1 MSDDD
6 SLNLKWG
13 VPAIAKA
20 LRRTTRAVY
29 HMAEKLKDD
38 PKVFPGLKKIGG
50 TYCLNLDVFESA
62 MRGEP
67 DRAVSQSKGKEQ
79 L

>member
-20 LRRTTRAVY
+20 LGRTKRAVY
-29 HMAEKLKDD
+29 HMAEKHKDD
-38 PKVFPGLKKIGG
+38 PNAFPGLKKIGG
-50 TYCLNLDVFESA
+50 TYCLNLDVFEGA
-62 MRGEP
+62 TRGEL
-67 DRAVSQSKGKEQ
+67 DRVVSPSKGKEQ
-79 L
+79 S

>member
-1 MSDDD
+1 MSDGD

-20 LRRTTRAVY
+20 LGRTKRAVY

-38 PKVFPGLKKIGG
+38 PGAFPGLKKIGG
-50 TYCLNLDVFESA
+50 TYCLNLDVFEGA

-67 DRAVSQSKGKEQ
+67 DRAISKSREKERP
-79 L
+79 

>member
-29 HMAEKLKDD
+29 HMAEKLKED
-38 PKVFPGLKKIGG
+38 PNAFPGLKKIGG
-50 TYCLNLDVFESA
+50 TYCLNLDVFEGA
-62 MRGEP
+62 MRGGQDGVVP
-67 DRAVSQSKGKEQ
+67 QSKRKEQ
-79 L
+79 S

>member
-38 PKVFPGLKKIGG
+38 PHAFPGLKKIGG
-50 TYCLNLDVFESA
+50 KYCLNLDVFEGA
-62 MRGEP
+62 MRGEL
-67 DRAVSQSKGKEQ
+67 DRSGSPTKGKEQ
-79 L
+79 R

>member
-29 HMAEKLKDD
+29 HMAEKLKVD
-38 PKVFPGLKKIGG
+38 PNAFPGLKKIGG
-50 TYCLNLDVFESA
+50 TYCLNLDVFEGA
-62 MRGEP
+62 MRGEQ
-67 DRAVSQSKGKEQ
+67 DRVISQSEGKEQ
-79 L
+79 P